1 MPELQALV
9 ISLKGIL
16 CTNILCTRSEF
27 DFSFGKHVFIFSP
40 ACSWGGMK
48 IYWSNFRVP
57 NNSCQSLFRNKKNLK
72 GYNVHEL

>member
-16 CTNILCTRSEF
+16 CINILCTWSEF

-40 ACSWGGMK
+40 AARNSWGGGNE
-48 IYWSNFRVP
+48 IILV
-57 NNSCQSLFRNKKNLK
+57 
-72 GYNVHEL
+72 